1 MRHSFLLLFV
11 TTFAASAQIASF
23 GVKAGVPVTS
33 PVPYASL
40 PQNTGRWTIGLTVE
54 FHLISGLS
62 AEADALFRGY
72 SFSLHDTAS
81 SANPYQL
88 DAKAWDFPFL
98 LKYRFLSGPVRPF
111 VDAGYSLTHES
122 FDESTSLGTTKNSRN
137 GSGPAGGIGVEFKYR
152 RIRIAPEA
160 RYTHVYHSGLTGS
173 NANLLT
179 MMVGITF

>member
-1 MRHSFLLLFV
+1 MLRRVCQSRRRSRTRV
-11 TTFAASAQIASF
+11 SNQ
-23 GVKAGVPVTS
+23 KR
-33 PVPYASL
+33 
-40 PQNTGRWTIGLTVE
+40 GRWTVGVTAE
-54 FHLISGLS
+54 FHLISRLS

-72 SFSLHDTAS
+72 SFSMHDTTS
-81 SANPYQL
+81 SANSYRL

-98 LKYRFLSGPVRPF
+98 LKYRFLGGRVRPF

-122 FDESTSLGTTKNSRN
+122 FDESASLGTMKSSHN

-160 RYTHVYHSGLTGS
+160 RYTHLYHSGLTGS